1 VPEKVFFFRRDSPW
15 LTSRHIQSRLRDYT
29 AAKQSERRGSRIRCG
44 SGGGGG
50 GGGDPV
56 RRMLLVFYNR
66 KLVDCLGTHLTT
78 SQLPGFGRLVSH
90 GILPMPHRETKRV
103 IYSVLGTV

>member
-1 VPEKVFFFRRDSPW
+1 M
-15 LTSRHIQSRLRDYT
+15 
-29 AAKQSERRGSRIRCG
+29 
-44 SGGGGG
+44 
-50 GGGDPV
+50 